1 MSEKFIKGEEAR
13 KLLYKWRDHLIVEH
27 GLSSDCEIMKDLGWF
42 IGEAIDGHVV
52 LGRPKPMDRVQM
64 PTPVKCGYVGC
75 SFTIDVPD
83 FIVSISTKGVEH
95 LTFEIYDHYF
105 EVHDVPRPVEGKKE
119 RE

>member
-1 MSEKFIKGEEAR
+1 MAEKCVWCGKEKVPCERCGQATLDIKNYECDQGKHKHHFCPA
-13 KLLYKWRDHLIVEH
+13 
-27 GLSSDCEIMKDLGWF
+27 
-42 IGEAIDGHVV
+42 
-52 LGRPKPMDRVQM
+52 RPKGDGEQM

>member
-1 MSEKFIKGEEAR
+1 MAEKC
-13 KLLYKWRDHLIVEH
+13 DHLCTNLTYGFCIV
-27 GLSSDCEIMKDLGWF
+27 DLGHKGRHRYKNPQPKQD
-42 IGEAIDGHVV
+42 GE
-52 LGRPKPMDRVQM
+52 QM

>member
-1 MSEKFIKGEEAR
+1 
-13 KLLYKWRDHLIVEH
+13 
-27 GLSSDCEIMKDLGWF
+27 
-42 IGEAIDGHVV
+42 
-52 LGRPKPMDRVQM
+52 M

-95 LTFEIYDHYF
+95 LTFKIYDHYF